1 MDAAEMLLF
10 GLDDG
15 PGSLAQESR
24 RVDASDNRDYSH
36 KDAAAMDLS
45 DLSGSE
51 LGEQQASERAIDGEA
66 CFSSVVSH
74 ILGSLF
80 SRR

>member
-51 LGEQQASERAIDGEA
+51 LGEQ
-66 CFSSVVSH
+66 
-74 ILGSLF
+74 
-80 SRR
+80 